1 MVVEK
6 GGAYQ
11 SLVATQKQN
20 MQHRVA
26 ICIMCAPKST
36 QLITEIC
43 SLIIV
48 WCSTLVTDS
57 HTGLGHMACC
67 LRTWWVVS
75 GLKFA
80 SSWPLPCK
88 IHSNKHTLCFRAK
101 YFAISMFESHPLT
114 LHFVKRYKKINL
126 WNDVSFSKCLSIKTG
141 ETKQIYLSLCLRWL

>member
-43 SLIIV
+43 SLIIKQRV
-48 WCSTLVTDS
+48 MQYISNRLT
-57 HTGLGHMACC
+57 H
-67 LRTWWVVS
+67 R
-75 GLKFA
+75 
-80 SSWPLPCK
+80 SWSYGML
-88 IHSNKHTLCFRAK
+88 SANMMGR
-101 YFAISMFESHPLT
+101 
-114 LHFVKRYKKINL
+114 VG
-126 WNDVSFSKCLSIKTG
+126 SKVRVQLATA
-141 ETKQIYLSLCLRWL
+141 L